1 METITQTQKTNKM
14 EWEYYTN
21 PSKRRKIN
29 NLLSDAASLFANCE
43 STAAARNE
51 AKQKER
57 EILDSIAKID
67 RHFAAQ
73 CGWKDPQQML
83 EE

>member
-1 METITQTQKTNKM
+1 METMTQTQKTNKM

-29 NLLSDAASLFANCE
+29 NLLQDAASLFANCD
-43 STAAARNE
+43 SNLAARNE
-51 AKQKER
+51 AKIKEK
-57 EILDSIAKID
+57 EILDSIAKLD

-73 CGWKDPQQML
+73 CGWKDPHQML

>member
-1 METITQTQKTNKM
+1 METTTQTQKTNKM

-29 NLLSDAASLFANCE
+29 NLLQDAASLFANCD
-43 STAAARNE
+43 SNLAARNE
-51 AKQKER
+51 AKQKEK
-57 EILDSIAKID
+57 EILDSIAKLD

-73 CGWKDPQQML
+73 CGWKDPYQML

>member
-1 METITQTQKTNKM
+1 METTTQTQKTNKM

-29 NLLSDAASLFANCE
+29 NLLRDAASLFANCD
-43 STAAARNE
+43 SNLAARNE
-51 AKQKER
+51 AKQKEK
-57 EILDSIAKID
+57 EILDSIAKLD

-73 CGWKDPQQML
+73 CGWKDPYQML